1 MSPFRSLSRF
11 VEARRLPPAVVPV
24 VSLSAHAV
32 LDGRLASA
40 DCATRAFCW
49 LLVSVL
55 GAGAFGPEQGR
66 DSWQALH
73 RRALNSNGS
82 LGRLGLLSLESQGGD
97 QS

>member
-1 MSPFRSLSRF
+1 M
-11 VEARRLPPAVVPV
+11 
-24 VSLSAHAV
+24 
-32 LDGRLASA
+32 
-40 DCATRAFCW
+40 
-49 LLVSVL
+49 SVL

>member
-1 MSPFRSLSRF
+1 M
-11 VEARRLPPAVVPV
+11 